1 MCTRQRGVTLTYTR
15 QQRVTLV
22 STRRPRATLV
32 STRRPRATLTCTGR
46 RGATLA
52 YARRPRVTLT
62 SGGRCATWRYAFQ
75 ASLQH
80 AFRPIHA
87 AHRIVASLKGCP
99 RGGYV
104 VLLALQARFR
114 PRVTLA

>member
-1 MCTRQRGVTLTYTR
+1 VCTRQRGVTLAY
-15 QQRVTLV
+15 
-22 STRRPRATLV
+22 TRRPGE
-32 STRRPRATLTCTGR
+32 TLTYTSQR
-46 RGATLA
+46 RVTLA
-52 YARRPRVTLT
+52 YARRPWATLSLDGRPRVTLT
-62 SGGRCATWRYAFQ
+62 SGGRWATSRYAFQ
-75 ASLQH
+75 TSLQH

-87 AHRIVASLKGCP
+87 AHRTVASLKGCP